1 MSAAALTAVI
11 GFPGAAAAHTE
22 SDLVAVAA
30 GDHATLT
37 LKPTHGCEGSP
48 TVEVAIQAPVVG
60 ATAVDVDGWTATSTD
75 DAAAGTTVLEWT
87 GGSLPADAEGAF
99 PVEFTVPDT
108 VGELLLFPAVQVCE
122 NGQEMAWIDGDPE
135 GETPAPRIL
144 VLEAGSPSAATIDD
158 VPADAPGRDQLTA
171 IVDVDNPSVDDQP
184 EETTTTAPEPSDE
197 DEATTTSAAEADEA
211 ADDAAANLSID
222 DEASDEDDDS
232 SRGLI
237 VAVVAVMALIGV
249 AAGFV
254 LSRRKGAGQA
264 S

>member
-1 MSAAALTAVI
+1 
-11 GFPGAAAAHTE
+11 
-22 SDLVAVAA
+22 
-30 GDHATLT
+30 
-37 LKPTHGCEGSP
+37 
-48 TVEVAIQAPVVG
+48 
-60 ATAVDVDGWTATSTD
+60 
-75 DAAAGTTVLEWT
+75 
-87 GGSLPADAEGAF
+87 
-99 PVEFTVPDT
+99 
-108 VGELLLFPAVQVCE
+108 
-122 NGQEMAWIDGDPE
+122 MAWIDGDPE